1 MSCGCSGSSPVYQ
14 QPVRVATAVSPCGCA
29 GKLSAVVKPSL
40 AYQLPQGIATGTVVV
55 PRVCTSY
62 AYAAPMTSVT
72 PMASKGCGC
81 RG

>member
-1 MSCGCSGSSPVYQ
+1 MACGCSSNAVYQ
-14 QPVRVATAVSPCGCA
+14 QPVRVASAVSPCGCA
-29 GKLSAVVKPSL
+29 GKLSAVVAPSL

-62 AYAAPMTSVT
+62 AYSAPAVVA

>member
-1 MSCGCSGSSPVYQ
+1 MSCGCSSNAVYQ

-29 GKLSAVVKPSL
+29 GKLSAKVAPSL

-62 AYAAPMTSVT
+62 AFAAPAAT
-72 PMASKGCGC
+72 PMVNKGCGC
-81 RG
+81 HG